1 MARLHVNVSDSGGWG
16 SGLIP
21 NIPMQSLLVQGA
33 LIRCRWSYIR
43 AFKYG
48 VVSIPGYRCANSS
61 TVFEFQ

>member
-1 MARLHVNVSDSGGWG
+1 
-16 SGLIP
+16 
-21 NIPMQSLLVQGA
+21 MQSLQGA